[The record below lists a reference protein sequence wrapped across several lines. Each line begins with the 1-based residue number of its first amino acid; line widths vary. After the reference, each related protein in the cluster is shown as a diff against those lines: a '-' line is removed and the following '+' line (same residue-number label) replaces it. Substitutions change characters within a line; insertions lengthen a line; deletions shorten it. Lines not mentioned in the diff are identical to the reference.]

1 MSARMP
7 NFLII
12 GAQKSGTTALYAFL
26 RQHPQIFMAAEK
38 EPAYFAFMG
47 RNLAFE
53 GPQRPRSRFFRPPL
67 TLEEYTAL
75 FAGVTTEQAVGE
87 ASTYYSFCWTE
98 QTARNIQRCI
108 PDVRLIAILRQPADR
123 AYSAFNMMRQRSL
136 EPLDNFQRALDA
148 ENGPERANWTPD
160 FRYFENGLY
169 FRKLKPYFDLFPHDQ
184 IRIYL
189 YDEWNA
195 QPERVVAG
203 ICRFLDINDNATIDF
218 SRRYNET
225 NIPRSHQLQ
234 RALNEPNLLKTMA
247 TWLFP
252 LRLRRKWKH
261 ALGKMNQTRPPRLNP
276 TLRLSLTERYR
287 EDILALQDLLQRD
300 LQHWLKSGKA

>member
-1 MSARMP
+1 MP

-12 GAQKSGTTALYAFL
+12 GAQKSGTTALYHAL
-26 RQHPQIFMAAEK
+26 RQHPQIFLPTKK
-38 EPAYFAFMG
+38 EPGFFAHTG
-47 RNLAFE
+47 RQHTFE
-53 GPQRPRSRFFRPPL
+53 GPFRPLGLFGRSPI
-67 TLEEYTAL
+67 TQEEYEGL
-75 FAGVTTEQAVGE
+75 FSGATTRQAKGE
-87 ASTYYSFCWTE
+87 ASTNYSNCWTE
-98 QTARNIQRCI
+98 VTARNILRFV
-108 PDVRLIAILRQPADR
+108 PDIRLIAILRQPADR

-148 ENGPERANWTPD
+148 ENGPERVNWTPNY
-160 FRYFENGLY
+160 RYFENGLY

-203 ICRFLDINDNATIDF
+203 ICRFLDIHDNATIDF